1 MTNTREFD
9 VVLFGATGYTGQLVA
24 DHLAAHG
31 SGARLA
37 LAGRNKERLQHVASE
52 IRTSLPL
59 LVGDSQDPA
68 FVSQLAQRAKVV
80 CTTVG
85 PYSLYGERLVAACVD
100 AGTSYCDLTGEVHF
114 IRSMIDRYE
123 ERARQSGARI
133 VHCCGFDSIPSDL
146 GTFYLQ
152 EQARARWGAPCDEV
166 RARVTKMRGGSSGG
180 TIASGQEVMKAT
192 AKDAALRKLLLQPYC
207 LNPDGEQTGPDK
219 PDQLGPKQDEDFG
232 WTAPFIM
239 AACNS
244 RVVRRSNAVLGFPYG
259 RNFRYDEAI
268 ATGRGPKGL
277 LTASAISAGTAAMI
291 TSMAIAPL
299 NKLSQRVLPKPGQGP
314 TREQRETGFFVYELV
329 GSRGGDKLRARV
341 SADRDPGYGATAKML
356 GQSALCLALDADR
369 LPVKG
374 GSWTPASAMGMALV
388 ERLNNVGV
396 RFEMI

>member
-24 DHLAAHG
+24 DHLAAHAG
-31 SGARLA
+31 GARLA
-37 LAGRNKERLQHVASE
+37 LAGRNRERLQHVCSE
-52 IRTSLPL
+52 IRSSLPL

-114 IRSMIDRYE
+114 IRYMIDRYE
-123 ERARQSGARI
+123 ERARRSGARI

-152 EQARARWGAPCDEV
+152 EQARARWGAPCEEV

-192 AKDAALRKLLLQPYC
+192 AKDAALRKLLVQPYC
-207 LNPDGEQTGPDK
+207 LNPTAEQSGPDK
-219 PDQLGPKQDEDFG
+219 PDQLGPKPDPDFG

-244 RVVRRSNAVLGFPYG
+244 RIVRRTNAVLGYPYG
-259 RNFRYDEAI
+259 RNFRYEEGI
-268 ATGRGPKGL
+268 ATGRGPKGF
-277 LTASAISAGTAAMI
+277 LTATGIAAGTAALI
-291 TSMAIAPL
+291 TAMAIPPL
-299 NKLSQRVLPKPGQGP
+299 SKLTQRVLPKPGEGP

-329 GSRGGDKLRARV
+329 GSRGSDKLRARV

-369 LPVKG
+369 LPVQG